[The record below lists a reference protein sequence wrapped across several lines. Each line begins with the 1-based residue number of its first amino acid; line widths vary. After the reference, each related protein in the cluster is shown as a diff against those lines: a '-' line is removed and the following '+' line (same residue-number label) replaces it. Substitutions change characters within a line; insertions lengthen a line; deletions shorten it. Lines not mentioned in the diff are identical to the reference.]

1 MKSSQI
7 YKIAKKEEEE
17 EKERDAKK
25 TKKRTPESLV
35 VICIKHVRTQ
45 FDVT

>member
-25 TKKRTPESLV
+25 TKKRTCRQKVWLSYV
-35 VICIKHVRTQ
+35 
-45 FDVT
+45 